1 MRRRARSEDDA
12 VAIRAVQAAV
22 TVQPAQRSLRGS
34 HALGLARFTHGVHRG
49 EVSLV
54 PEPIPVHLILRE
66 AAPLSARVVGCHR
79 HLPPMLPRQQTAGQ
93 GIVREEPH
101 VQLAQRRNQ
110 LGLDGASQAVVH
122 PLVRRG
128 WGQPDLRALSVNVDN
143 LPRGKVAQAEVDE
156 RALVVHRLELGEGLV
171 DLGGCVRGV
180 EVEQVDG
187 SVRGERS
194 PGCLHLCPELG
205 RGQASFASRRGH
217 VSTGPRV
224 SLGSDRA
231 PLHQRWVGLEDAAHD
246 LFRLA
251 AAIRQRGVQLHV
263 AGVQESLHQL
273 EALGVIALLGRIPPA
288 ECHRPEDRA
297 DRCGG
302 CGV

>member
-34 HALGLARFTHGVHRG
+34 HAPGLARFTHGVHRG

-66 AAPLSARVVGCHR
+66 AAPRVCVCVCVVGGPMV

-156 RALVVHRLELGEGLV
+156 CALVVHRLELGEGLV

-224 SLGSDRA
+224 SLGRDRA

-273 EALGVIALLGRIPPA
+273 EGLGVIELG
-288 ECHRPEDRA
+288 
-297 DRCGG
+297 
-302 CGV
+302 

>member
-12 VAIRAVQAAV
+12 IPSRAVQTAV

-34 HALGLARFTHGVHRG
+34 HTVRLARRADGVHRG

-66 AAPLSARVVGCHR
+66 APARTGFSAVVR
-79 HLPPMLPRQQTAGQ
+79 HLSPMLPRQQTAGQ

-101 VQLAQRRNQ
+101 VQLPERRNQ
-110 LGLDGASQAVVH
+110 LGLDGASHAVVH
-122 PLVRRG
+122 PLVRRRR
-128 WGQPDLRALSVNVDN
+128 GQPDLRALSVNVHN

-156 RALVVHRLELGEGLV
+156 RPLVVHRLELGEGLV

-217 VSTGPRV
+217 ISTGPRV
-224 SLGSDRA
+224 GFGRDRA
-231 PLHQRWVGLEDAAHD
+231 PLHQ
-246 LFRLA
+246 
-251 AAIRQRGVQLHV
+251 
-263 AGVQESLHQL
+263 
-273 EALGVIALLGRIPPA
+273 
-288 ECHRPEDRA
+288 
-297 DRCGG
+297 
-302 CGV
+302 

>member
-12 VAIRAVQAAV
+12 IPFLAVQTAV
-22 TVQPAQRSLRGS
+22 TVQPAQRSLRVS
-34 HALGLARFTHGVHRG
+34 HTVRLARRADGVHRG
-49 EVSLV
+49 EVSFV

-66 AAPLSARVVGCHR
+66 APAFSAGFSAGFSTGFSAGAVGVVRRLS
-79 HLPPMLPRQQTAGQ
+79 PMLPRQQTAGQ

-101 VQLAQRRNQ
+101 VQLPERRNQ
-110 LGLDGASQAVVH
+110 LGLDGASHAVVH
-122 PLVRRG
+122 PLVRRRR
-128 WGQPDLRALSVNVDN
+128 GQPDLRALSVDVRN

-156 RALVVHRLELGEGLV
+156 RPLVVHRLELGEGLV

-217 VSTGPRV
+217 ISTGPRV
-224 SLGSDRA
+224 GLRRDRA
-231 PLHQRWVGLEDAAHD
+231 PLHQ
-246 LFRLA
+246 
-251 AAIRQRGVQLHV
+251 
-263 AGVQESLHQL
+263 
-273 EALGVIALLGRIPPA
+273 
-288 ECHRPEDRA
+288 
-297 DRCGG
+297 
-302 CGV
+302 